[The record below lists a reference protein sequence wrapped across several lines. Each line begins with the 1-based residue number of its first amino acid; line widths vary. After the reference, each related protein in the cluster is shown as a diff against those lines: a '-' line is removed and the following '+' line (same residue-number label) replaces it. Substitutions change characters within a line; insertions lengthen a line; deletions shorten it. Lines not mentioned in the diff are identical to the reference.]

1 MTLYVCGTTLRYLS
15 KTAVDPSYKPK
26 TPNQNQQNVKV
37 TKGAK
42 KPEPQDVES
51 QWDRLSNI

>member
-1 MTLYVCGTTLRYLS
+1 MGKTLRYLS

-51 QWDRLSNI
+51 PWDRLSDI